1 MNQPV
6 YKWIILLLCFAT
18 HNLQAQT
25 RVIDS
30 LKQLYKNAADG
41 DNKLSALFN
50 LCEQHQS
57 IQKDTLYLYAVEA
70 GKLANDTHDKI
81 NKGRAAVILINA
93 YLRKGKIHH
102 LWYFVP
108 TKNFGLKLS
117 EILKRLKLSRELPQN
132 WFLWSIISDAMEDP
146 STIKLHT
153 INGEMD
159 LRKLFVVPAYRDA
172 HTVGIRKIETT
183 NLIGANA

>member
-1 MNQPV
+1 MRHD
-6 YKWIILLLCFAT
+6 LLVNDLRMCLA
-18 HNLQAQT
+18 
-25 RVIDS
+25 S
-30 LKQLYKNAADG
+30 LKIVATWKSAHQIRHERGIEVHPLSKMLDTIPDWLCSVNSWTGQRNVAIEVELSYKGPERMENI
-41 DNKLSALFN
+41 F
-50 LCEQHQS
+50 
-57 IQKDTLYLYAVEA
+57 Y
-70 GKLANDTHDKI
+70 
-81 NKGRAAVILINA
+81 A
-93 YLRKGKIHH
+93 YLRKGKLHH

-159 LRKLFVVPAYRDA
+159 LRKLFVVPAHRDA
-172 HTVGIRKIETT
+172 HTVGIRKVEPT